1 MATVK
6 PDTGS
11 SSSSCMPTAF
21 ATPVIAT
28 PAPIATATA
37 TPAPIAI
44 ATASPAPIAMATA
57 VAIPAGPAFAE
68 VPAGGNGGY
77 EQWPPL
83 CDFCSA
89 GNNMCLYATFCLPCL
104 AGHLFT
110 NVLGRPGCCMK
121 LAVLYTCCAIVG
133 FGLYAIGAAPTWM
146 ANGDEGGEANGD
158 EGGEATDEG
167 FIQFAG
173 AADALARVMQAVCSA
188 LVCYTLIKV
197 SPRATRPRRNI
208 TAPAPR
214 DRSARPL
221 SFLFR
226 VPRHTTPPACAQ
238 VRQELRNRS
247 GGRLQGSCCEDC
259 MCSYFC
265 GCCTT
270 IQLARYLGWED
281 RPYSLCSPT
290 GISES
295 V

>member
-1 MATVK
+1 
-6 PDTGS
+6 
-11 SSSSCMPTAF
+11 
-21 ATPVIAT
+21 
-28 PAPIATATA
+28 
-37 TPAPIAI
+37 
-44 ATASPAPIAMATA
+44 MATA
-57 VAIPAGPAFAE
+57 VAIPAGPAFAG
-68 VPAGGNGGY
+68 VPAGGNSGY

-121 LAVLYTCCAIVG
+121 LAVLYTFCAIVTY
-133 FGLYAIGAAPTWM
+133 GLYAIGAAPTWM
-146 ANGDEGGEANGD
+146 GRANGDEEEEANGD
-158 EGGEATDEG
+158 EGEEATDSP
-167 FIQFAG
+167 FIQITK
-173 AADALARVMQAVCSA
+173 AADTLGRVMQAVCSA

-197 SPRATRPRRNI
+197 SPRATRPRRNL

-226 VPRHTTPPACAQ
+226 VPRRTTPPACPQ

-259 MCSYFC
+259 MSSYFC

-295 V
+295 DPV